1 MLHARLLLLSLLLVS
16 LHYLRPH
23 SAPSQ
28 EPGQSRYPFGVQRQC
43 KYTNCLSQ
51 LTLRTDNVSP
61 QCLAFCGL
69 SCLGISF
76 VLPML
81 SRGDMRAKYQLKGNA
96 CADCLCA
103 CCCQPC
109 DLTQQDKEAQYREE
123 QNKPMLAQPGKE
135 GGMMYQAQQQ
145 QPQFHHG

>member
-1 MLHARLLLLSLLLVS
+1 MVVKQDWRYKGSECCTPVSSCCLSCWCPCIIFGRTAHRRKNQGS
-16 LHYLRPH
+16 LDTH
-23 SAPSQ
+23 SAFNGS
-28 EPGQSRYPFGVQRQC
+28 
-43 KYTNCLSQ
+43 
-51 LTLRTDNVSP
+51 
-61 QCLAFCGL
+61 CLAFCGL